1 MTETVVTT
9 SNNTVVVD
17 NASVQTVVDTNPTTV
32 IVTGLMGPPGSTT
45 INGMADTDVSNLTA
59 GSLLVY
65 NTQTAKWTSTTLL
78 NQQYVDCG
86 QF

>member
-17 NASVQTVVDTNPTTV
+17 NTVNQTVVEVNATTT
-32 IVTGLMGPPGSTT
+32 IVTGMMGPPGSTS
-45 INGMADTDVSNLTA
+45 ISGMADTDVSNLTA

>member
-17 NASVQTVVDTNPTTV
+17 NTATQTLVDANPTTT
-32 IVTGLMGPPGSTT
+32 IVTGMMGPPGSSTLSA
-45 INGMADTDVSNLTA
+45 MADTDVTNLSA

-78 NQQYVDCG
+78 DQQYVDCG

>member
-17 NASVQTVVDTNPTTV
+17 NATTQTVVDANPTTL
-32 IVTGLMGPPGSTT
+32 IVTGMMGPPGSTT
-45 INGMADTDVSNLTA
+45 INGMSDTDVSNLTA

>member
-1 MTETVVTT
+1 M
-9 SNNTVVVD
+9 
-17 NASVQTVVDTNPTTV
+17 
-32 IVTGLMGPPGSTT
+32 MGPPGSTT

>member
-17 NASVQTVVDTNPTTV
+17 NTSVQAVVEANPVTT
-32 IVTGLMGPPGSTT
+32 IVTGMMGPPGSST

>member
-1 MTETVVTT
+1 MTQAIVT
-9 SNNTVVVD
+9 SNNNTVVVD
-17 NASVQTVVDTNPTTV
+17 NTATQTV

-45 INGMADTDVSNLTA
+45 IDGMADTDVTNLTS

>member
-17 NASVQTVVDTNPTTV
+17 NTVNQTVVDANPTTL
-32 IVTGLMGPPGSTT
+32 IVTGMMGPPGSTT
-45 INGMADTDVSNLTA
+45 ISGMTDTDVSNLTA